1 MTATRGPI
9 PKPSNRRLG
18 HTDSTDEPVTQVEI
32 VAVEPPYEAEPAW
45 QDYIQR
51 LWNNLGR
58 GAMAQYYQP
67 TDWDQA
73 FITLTILDYVICN
86 PNPQTMQVNA
96 AAISSCM
103 SDLARLGVTEGDRRR
118 LRIEAKPI
126 GMPTLDPKIAILAEY
141 RQIAAEG
148 KTS

>member
-1 MTATRGPI
+1 
-9 PKPSNRRLG
+9 
-18 HTDSTDEPVTQVEI
+18 

-51 LWNNLGR
+51 LWKNLGR

-118 LRIEAKPI
+118 LRIEAKPAAT
-126 GMPTLDPKIAILAEY
+126 GPDPIQQAK
-141 RQIAAEG
+141 EG
-148 KTS
+148 LRLRLLQGGSSA